1 MTVRYSHEDNVL
13 RIREFRATVGRIYR
27 DAPAMVP
34 VEGVAGLFSK
44 TDSIYRS
51 FASHPGLS
59 SAEAEELEGFREEYE
74 KMRMMVHHLVTPLP
88 RFAGQKLKKPD
99 EYSIVGVPQEEISA
113 YQERSRDRTTQPI
126 SPSVYHGSL
135 GRFVPHRGFL
145 NGMGIEPD
153 SVLREYGRRG
163 GGDESPLSPARFGTL
178 LAALLH
184 ARSDHQAEH
193 PPEYLVDD
201 RRNPKVRFPDGMLA
215 LRRLPESNYG
225 VVTWQMPEELPGDV
239 FLPPADGSGH
249 RSALVGLVELGPD
262 GEVLHPHRLLRQ
274 AERVVIEEAGRQ
286 GLPPQDLVK
295 PGSGFRLVRDSQEQ
309 DVGRNSEAKAP
320 VSAPAHGKTGLGG
333 QLAKLASGGRSRNA
347 VTGTPNAHDREPG
360 S

>member
-1 MTVRYSHEDNVL
+1 
-13 RIREFRATVGRIYR
+13 
-27 DAPAMVP
+27 
-34 VEGVAGLFSK
+34 
-44 TDSIYRS
+44 
-51 FASHPGLS
+51 
-59 SAEAEELEGFREEYE
+59 
-74 KMRMMVHHLVTPLP
+74 MRRMVHHLVTPLP

-113 YQERSRDRTTQPI
+113 YQERLRDRTTRPI
-126 SPSVYHGSL
+126 SPSVYHSSL
-135 GRFVPHRGFL
+135 GRFAPHRGSL
-145 NGMGIEPD
+145 YGMGSEPD

-239 FLPPADGSGH
+239 FLPPADGPGH
-249 RSALVGLVELGPD
+249 QSALVGLVELGPD
-262 GEVLHPHRLLRQ
+262 GEVLDPHRILRK
-274 AERVVIEEAGRQ
+274 AEKVVIAEAKRHGMS
-286 GLPPQDLVK
+286 PQDLVK
-295 PGSGFRLVRDSQEQ
+295 PGSGFRLVRNSEEQ
-309 DVGRNSEAKAP
+309 DVGRNSEAKAHD
-320 VSAPAHGKTGLGG
+320 SAPAHGKAGLGG
-333 QLAKLASGGRSRNA
+333 KLAKLASGGGRGNPHSGK
-347 VTGTPNAHDREPG
+347 TTAHDREPG